1 MSTQHSP
8 AAAAP
13 VEPPAV
19 PPVEP
24 LGRRFT
30 AALGATGA
38 ANLADGVLGMGVPL
52 VALTLTRS
60 PGQIALITAAAW
72 LPWLLLGLV
81 AGVLVDRQDRRVV
94 QIVAMAV
101 RAAVLASAV
110 GLIATDRLTMAA
122 LVVIALVYGATEVFA
137 DLAAG
142 ALVPDL
148 VPRSRLG
155 AANGRTLA
163 VQTVT
168 NSFVGAPIAG
178 AVLTL
183 GTGWVFGVP
192 AALAVAAAV
201 LLWRGIPGRYRHERT
216 ERKRAGREVV
226 EGVTFLAKHRVLGP
240 LLLSGSLMNMASTG
254 YFAVFVLWAVGP
266 GSELGMRAEHYT
278 LLAATLAVGAVGGS
292 FVAEALTRRVGEVR
306 LMLGCWLA
314 NSLLL
319 VVPVLV
325 RSVGAVAVTLFL
337 LGFTNTIG
345 NVISMSMRQRIVPAT
360 MLGRVGGA
368 GRTLGYGLMP
378 VGALLAGFV
387 AETWGLEA
395 VFVGGTALAV
405 LATLGSMA
413 VVRQRLVDAA
423 EAAVLAAEPRTD
435 DETPHDDGTL
445 SDDADT
451 HATTGGDVRPTAGQ
465 GVLDETVTTARTPD
479 EPVRADARPVTR
491 PLAEA
496 TA

>member
-1 MSTQHSP
+1 MSTPHSP
-8 AAAAP
+8 AASAP
-13 VEPPAV
+13 VEPPA
-19 PPVEP
+19 EP

-94 QIVAMAV
+94 QIVAMSV

-110 GLIATDRLTMAA
+110 ALIATDRLTMTA

-148 VPRSRLG
+148 VPRARLG

-216 ERKRAGREVV
+216 EPKRAGREVV
-226 EGVTFLAKHRVLGP
+226 EGISFLAKHRVLGP

-319 VVPVLV
+319 IVPVLV

-395 VFVGGTALAV
+395 VFVGGTAVAI

-413 VVRQRLVDAA
+413 VVRQRMVDEA
-423 EAAVLAAEPRTD
+423 EAAVLAAAGPRDED
-435 DETPHDDGTL
+435 DAPHDDTP
-445 SDDADT
+445 SDADNTSATTRDDART
-451 HATTGGDVRPTAGQ
+451 TAGD
-465 GVLDETVTTARTPD
+465 GETVAAAPTPD
-479 EPVRADARPVTR
+479 EPARTDGGPGTR
-491 PLAEA
+491 SLVEA

>member
-13 VEPPAV
+13 AGA
-19 PPVEP
+19 PVEP

-81 AGVLVDRQDRRVV
+81 AGVVVDRQDRRVV
-94 QIVAMAV
+94 QIVAMTV
-101 RAAVLASAV
+101 RAAVLATAV
-110 GLIATDRLTMAA
+110 GLVATDRLTMAA

-201 LLWRGIPGRYRHERT
+201 LVWRGIPGRYRHERT

-266 GSELGMRAEHYT
+266 GSALGMRAEHYT

-306 LMLGCWLA
+306 LMLGCWLV

-319 VVPVLV
+319 IVPVLV
-325 RSVGAVAVTLFL
+325 RSVTAVAVTLFL

-413 VVRQRLVDAA
+413 VVRQRTVDEA
-423 EAAVLAAEPRTD
+423 EAAVLAAAAPTTED
-435 DETPHDDGTL
+435 DTRQDDDSPSDDGDT
-445 SDDADT
+445 DATSTD
-451 HATTGGDVRPTAGQ
+451 HRNLAAAPAADRP
-465 GVLDETVTTARTPD
+465 D
-479 EPVRADARPVTR
+479 RADDRRVARS
-491 PLAEA
+491 LAEA

>member
-13 VEPPAV
+13 VE

-94 QIVAMAV
+94 QIVAMLV
-101 RAAVLASAV
+101 RAAVLATAV
-110 GLIATDRLTMAA
+110 ALIATERLTMTA

-201 LLWRGIPGRYRHERT
+201 LLWRGIPGRYRHAPT

-226 EGVTFLAKHRVLGP
+226 EGITFLAKHRVLGP
-240 LLLSGSLMNMASTG
+240 LLVSGSLMNMASTG

-266 GSELGMRAEHYT
+266 GSQLGMRAEHYT
-278 LLAATLAVGAVGGS
+278 LLAATLAVGAVLGS
-292 FVAEALTRRVGEVR
+292 VVAEAITRHVGEVR

-319 VVPVLV
+319 IVPVLL

-395 VFVGGTALAV
+395 VFVGGTVVAV

-413 VVRQRLVDAA
+413 VVRQRMVDAA
-423 EAAVLAAEPRTD
+423 EAAVLAAAEQD
-435 DETPHDDGTL
+435 DARDDDRPG
-445 SDDADT
+445 SDDD
-451 HATTGGDVRPTAGQ
+451 
-465 GVLDETVTTARTPD
+465 LDGTVTTA
-479 EPVRADARPVTR
+479 ADDAEARPSSARTATGTRAVTEADPAPR
-491 PLAEA
+491 SLAQA

>member
-13 VEPPAV
+13 VE

-60 PGQIALITAAAW
+60 PGQISLITAAAW

-94 QIVAMAV
+94 QVVAMAV

-216 ERKRAGREVV
+216 EPKRAGREVV
-226 EGVTFLAKHRVLGP
+226 EGISFLAKHRVLGP

-266 GSELGMRAEHYT
+266 GSQLGMRAEHYT

-314 NSLLL
+314 NSMLLI
-319 VVPVLV
+319 VPVLV

-395 VFVGGTALAV
+395 VFVGGTAVAV

-423 EAAVLAAEPRTD
+423 EAAVLAAAAEGRGEQD
-435 DETPHDDGTL
+435 GPHDDTP
-445 SDDADT
+445 SDAGDT
-451 HATTGGDVRPTAGQ
+451 RAAMRDDRQ
-465 GVLDETVTTARTPD
+465 TTADDDRAVPAVPTRD

-491 PLAEA
+491 SLAEA